1 MRHIVVASCETGLAV
16 SCAERYHAVS
26 SLRVNAPM
34 ATDPNKRTE
43 ESTPVITPER
53 AAELVREGE
62 EAARDYRERV
72 EQMWTISKDAR
83 QTRAR

>member
-1 MRHIVVASCETGLAV
+1 MVTDR
-16 SCAERYHAVS
+16 
-26 SLRVNAPM
+26 
-34 ATDPNKRTE
+34 TDPTKPTD

-62 EAARDYRERV
+62 EAARGYRQRV
-72 EQMWTISKDAR
+72 EEMWTISKDAR

>member
-1 MRHIVVASCETGLAV
+1 MGSCETGLAA
-16 SCAERYHAVS
+16 SCAGRYDAVS
-26 SLRVNAPM
+26 SLQVSTPM
-34 ATDPNKRTE
+34 VTDPNKRTDE
-43 ESTPVITPER
+43 ATPVITPER

-62 EAARDYRERV
+62 EAARDFRERV